1 MSRLEFLVHN
11 VPVVGAVEAF
21 SSEGLPLDYAVET
34 FNLSKVFEAKEKGK
48 KHTVRAVDSVNIKVK
63 KGEFFG
69 LLGPNGAGKTT
80 LIKMLCTIILPEE
93 GTANVNGYDVL
104 KEPYAVRSSFGW
116 FHGETGGRSLYWRL
130 NAEDNLR
137 FYAYLQNVPRDAAEA
152 RIDALLEFFELTE
165 DRKKLVKEY
174 STGMKVRVMLAR
186 ALLHNPPILFMDE
199 PTIGLDTISAVDT
212 RKLLKALN
220 TELGKTII
228 FTSHNMFEVEQLCER
243 VAIMRR
249 GKIIAD
255 SSPSEMREMLRDVR
269 AVEVELK
276 EAANPNKIVEG
287 LTPLPVVKTV
297 IETKSNS
304 YGSIIR
310 LQVEDEHEAIPTIA
324 EKLHSLGVKVSA
336 IRKAEPTFE
345 DIFVKLTKEGET

>member
-1 MSRLEFLVHN
+1 
-11 VPVVGAVEAF
+11 VEGY
-21 SSEGLPLDYAVET
+21 SMDYAVET
-34 FNLSKVFEAKEKGK
+34 FQLSKIFETKEKGQK
-48 KHTVRAVDSVNIKVK
+48 QSVRAVDRVDIKVK

-80 LIKMLCTIILPEE
+80 LIKILCTIILPDE
-93 GTANVNGYDVL
+93 GTAKVNGYDIL
-104 KEPYAVRSSFGW
+104 KQSYEVRSNFGW

-137 FYAYLQNVPRDAAEA
+137 FYAYLQNVPREIAEK

-228 FTSHNMFEVEQLCER
+228 FTSHNMFEVEQLCDR
-243 VAIMRR
+243 VAIMRKGR
-249 GKIIAD
+249 IIVD
-255 SSPSEMREMLRDVR
+255 SSPAQLRETLRDIR
-269 AVEVELK
+269 AVEVEVKDSTDLQK
-276 EAANPNKIVEG
+276 VAENLANTPIVI
-287 LTPLPVVKTV
+287 KT
-297 IETKSNS
+297 IETKNDASTHV
-304 YGSIIR
+304 IR
-310 LQVEDEHEAIPTIA
+310 VQVENEYEAIPVIA
-324 EKLHSLGVKVSA
+324 EKIRSLGVKVSA
-336 IRKAEPTFE
+336 IRQSEPSFE
-345 DIFVKLTKEGET
+345 DIFIKLAKEEERHES